1 MTHQLLK
8 PLVKPVIVMDSLLF
22 AIELPGIIKK
32 EYLDE
37 VNVLINLW

>member
-8 PLVKPVIVMDSLLF
+8 PLIKQVIVMDSLLF

-32 EYLDE
+32 KYL
-37 VNVLINLW
+37 